1 MHAYN
6 KCLSV
11 FCVRKFKAPKFDCVL
26 PLLTV
31 CLSLSLFLSLFAY
44 GLVDKIHTKPISI
57 LCFLKVFGGGVL
69 VFQKLE
75 GFGVLSSCVL
85 LLIWFTFLDEGHAPT
100 L

>member
-11 FCVRKFKAPKFDCVL
+11 FCVRKFKAPKFDFVSFL
-26 PLLTV
+26 YSLSAS
-31 CLSLSLFLSLFAY
+31 LSLSLYAY
-44 GLVDKIHTKPISI
+44 GLVDKIHTEPISV
-57 LCFLKVFGGGVL
+57 LCFLEVFGGGVL

-85 LLIWFTFLDEGHAPT
+85 LLFWFTFLDEGHAPT